1 MSYTDFDFFGG
12 KSLLQVREVLPIEHE
27 YMSTCSAKFSFCYGD
42 FVLSH
47 IPRGTVNGPLQ
58 SLFDCLNLKRAAS

>member
-27 YMSTCSAKFSFCYGD
+27 YVHC
-42 FVLSH
+42 
-47 IPRGTVNGPLQ
+47 
-58 SLFDCLNLKRAAS
+58 